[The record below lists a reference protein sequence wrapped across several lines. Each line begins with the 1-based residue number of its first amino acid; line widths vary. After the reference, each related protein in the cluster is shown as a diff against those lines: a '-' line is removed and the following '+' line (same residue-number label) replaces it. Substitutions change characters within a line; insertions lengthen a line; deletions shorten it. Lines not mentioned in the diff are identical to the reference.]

1 MEAMGVLASACCSWG
16 LHDLREKNKVLQ
28 EQLWELQAEMNWWR
42 MRCLWFEGEREGLGT
57 DQWPVR
63 ISSSHTDS
71 VAWASLKDPLSL
83 GALPWCET
91 ACPMCKRPLALTVW
105 NRKRASESQ
114 DRAQDTQLSA
124 WRGPAESLADKRSYA
139 YCAAIWGASGGYALG
154 ALVLAARLRE
164 LDANSGRVSPDLV
177 LLHTDD
183 VPLEYLKLLATQW
196 KLREVA
202 YIDAVPA
209 LYDRKGGC
217 FDGVFTKLQAWGL
230 IEYEKVLLLDL
241 DMIPLE
247 SLHDLFELQTPAA
260 MVRGSSDWPHGER
273 VDGGFMFSK
282 EDAED
287 YPWGQGGGI
296 NAGVILLKPC
306 SKTFAQML
314 LEVTSEIHPEHV
326 PGSGPEQDYLS
337 RFFARSGT
345 PWHSINVA
353 YNFQLHHMPYALND
367 VLSWRK
373 STAERGGDWTDVEW
387 MPPRLMLSHKD
398 IKNVH
403 FSGNVKL
410 WHVILDTVGDANR
423 LSVEHEGARWENN
436 TEFLKHLLRDCS
448 GDLEQKLESLTVAG
462 EDSQDDL
469 ELVKKVH
476 SDLHTVAQLALTA
489 WRACADNLLEK
500 MPGILQD
507 LLCPNG
513 LHDTR
518 QIGARVEVSWPP
530 DTVAWKGGGEWYP
543 ATITSVHHDGHY
555 CLRFD
560 TRHTERRVAPDRV
573 RKLKEDLAFN
583 TEMEETNRLEISS
596 LEERVQEL
604 EKRVQELEGRLG
616 ESAGTKTE
624 RSVTQAA
631 GG

>member
-1 MEAMGVLASACCSWG
+1 MEAMGVLASACCSWE

-42 MRCLWFEGEREGLGT
+42 MRCLWFEGEREGVRT

-71 VAWASLKDPLSL
+71 VAWASLEDPLSL

-91 ACPMCKRPLALTVW
+91 ACPICKRPLALTVW

-114 DRAQDTQLSA
+114 DWAQDTQLSA

-196 KLREVA
+196 ELREVA

-282 EDAED
+282 EDASK
-287 YPWGQGGGI
+287 YSWGQGGGI

-306 SKTFAQML
+306 SKTFDQMM

-337 RFFARSGT
+337 RFF
-345 PWHSINVA
+345 
-353 YNFQLHHMPYALND
+353 
-367 VLSWRK
+367 
-373 STAERGGDWTDVEW
+373 
-387 MPPRLMLSHKD
+387 
-398 IKNVH
+398 
-403 FSGNVKL
+403 
-410 WHVILDTVGDANR
+410 
-423 LSVEHEGARWENN
+423 
-436 TEFLKHLLRDCS
+436 
-448 GDLEQKLESLTVAG
+448 
-462 EDSQDDL
+462 
-469 ELVKKVH
+469 
-476 SDLHTVAQLALTA
+476 
-489 WRACADNLLEK
+489 
-500 MPGILQD
+500 
-507 LLCPNG
+507 
-513 LHDTR
+513 
-518 QIGARVEVSWPP
+518 
-530 DTVAWKGGGEWYP
+530 
-543 ATITSVHHDGHY
+543 
-555 CLRFD
+555 
-560 TRHTERRVAPDRV
+560 
-573 RKLKEDLAFN
+573 
-583 TEMEETNRLEISS
+583 
-596 LEERVQEL
+596 
-604 EKRVQELEGRLG
+604 
-616 ESAGTKTE
+616 
-624 RSVTQAA
+624 
-631 GG
+631 